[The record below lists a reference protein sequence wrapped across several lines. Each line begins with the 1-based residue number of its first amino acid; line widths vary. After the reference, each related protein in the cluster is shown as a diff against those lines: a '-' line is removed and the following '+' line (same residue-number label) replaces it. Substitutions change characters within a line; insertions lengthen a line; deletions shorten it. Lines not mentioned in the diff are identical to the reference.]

1 MTLRFRLPARPD
13 VGASTLRLPPTSDG
27 VFSAG
32 GANLSLDGTWAV
44 TALVDRGTTPVEVPL
59 QLQTKLPPQ
68 QVDVNAVPG
77 TPTIYTV
84 HLGSGRTVQVYLDPG
99 TPGSND
105 VHATFFDAA
114 GNELPIAAASISVSP
129 ASTSGATTAAPG
141 GTPSPGALAVR
152 MLEPGHFV
160 GTTTLAAGTWEIRLD
175 ATAPDGQSAAADL
188 QVSVQP

>member
-1 MTLRFRLPARPD
+1 
-13 VGASTLRLPPTSDG
+13 
-27 VFSAG
+27 
-32 GANLSLDGTWAV
+32 
-44 TALVDRGTTPVEVPL
+44 
-59 QLQTKLPPQ
+59 
-68 QVDVNAVPG
+68 VPG

-114 GNELPIAAASISVSP
+114 GNELPIAAASISVTPS
-129 ASTSGATTAAPG
+129 STSAATAAPG
-141 GTPSPGALAVR
+141 GTPPSGALTVR

-160 GTTTLAAGTWEIRLD
+160 GTTTLAAGTWEIRID
-175 ATAPDGQSAAADL
+175 ATAPDGQSAAAHL